1 MEGTVT
7 ICMILREVLEFV
19 HRFLRVLA
27 YNGKDTRGEKEFIS
41 AIRYREEK
49 DIDKWRRKYLKL
61 GE

>member
-1 MEGTVT
+1 
-7 ICMILREVLEFV
+7 MILREVLEFV

-27 YNGKDTRGEKEFIS
+27 YNGKDTRGEKELIS